1 MGDDGLPGVSGGTPL
16 RVGIIGAGFIG
27 VVHARAARRAGAR
40 IVGVAAS
47 TAASTAAAAV
57 AMGAEQLFTSG
68 EALVESDQIDV
79 VHVCTPNHLHHSLGR
94 AALHAGKHVVCEKPL
109 ATSRDAAHDLVA
121 TAAGTG
127 LVATVPFA
135 YRFYPMVREARARLR
150 AGDEPI
156 RLVYGNYLQDWLS
169 TAQDDNWRVDASL
182 SGPSRA
188 FADIGSHWCD
198 LVEFVTG
205 DRMAEV
211 NAVMVTAIGER
222 SARGLHAHAFSP
234 PESGGADDVT
244 KVVTTEDVAMAM
256 FRTTGGA
263 TGSMIISQISSG
275 HKNQLRFEI
284 VGPGE
289 SIAFDQEHPDTLWI
303 GRRAGTELLAA
314 DPTRLHPEAAAYAMV
329 PAGHPHGYQDCFDSF
344 VADTYRA
351 IGRGGTSTVDGLP
364 TFSDGARAAD
374 LTAAVLE
381 SARTGRWVD
390 VTPRASSA
398 AEPTRTESD
407 KEHIA

>member
-1 MGDDGLPGVSGGTPL
+1 MGDDGLPGVPGGTPL
-16 RVGIIGAGFIG
+16 RAGIIGAGFIG

-57 AMGAEQLFTSG
+57 AMGAEQEFASG
-68 EALVESDQIDV
+68 EALVESDELDV
-79 VHVCTPNHLHHSLGR
+79 VHICTPNHLHHPLAS
-94 AALHAGKHVVCEKPL
+94 AALHSGKHVVCEKPL
-109 ATSRDAAHDLVA
+109 ATSADAAHDLVA
-121 TAAGTG
+121 AAAGAG

-135 YRFYPMVREARARLR
+135 YRFYPMVREARARVR
-150 AGDEPI
+150 AGGDPI

-211 NAVMVTAIGER
+211 NAVMVTSIGER
-222 SARGLHAHAFSP
+222 RALGPHAHAFSP
-234 PESGGADDVT
+234 SGRADGPT
-244 KVVTTEDVAMAM
+244 KMVTTEDVAMMM

-263 TGSMIISQISSG
+263 TGSMIVSQISSG

-303 GRRAGTELLAA
+303 GRRAGTELVPA
-314 DPTRLHPEAAAYAMV
+314 DPALLHPDAAAYAMV

-351 IGRGGTSTVDGLP
+351 IGGGAARTVDGLP
-364 TFSDGARAAD
+364 TFADGARAAD

-381 SARTGRWVD
+381 SARTGRWVE
-390 VTPRASSA
+390 VPNLGGAG
-398 AEPTRTESD
+398 E
-407 KEHIA
+407 